1 MGLDAFCL
9 SAYLVIRMAETG
21 DVAVHARELLEAS
34 PDAALG
40 RIQELEAERLS
51 LARNRKRLARELKN
65 ELQKRKRLMAKARNL
80 STEDLLQ
87 VVVSRSA
94 RAKAKAKAKAVA

>member
-1 MGLDAFCL
+1 
-9 SAYLVIRMAETG
+9 MAGNG
-21 DVAVHARELLEAS
+21 DVAAHARELLEAS

-40 RIQELEAERLS
+40 RIQELETERLS
-51 LARNRKRLARELKN
+51 LARDRKRLARELKN
-65 ELQKRKRLMAKARNL
+65 ELQKRQRLMAKARNL

-94 RAKAKAKAKAVA
+94 QAKARAKAKAVA